1 MLEDIVEISKKV
13 FDEAYAYNGSIGRA
27 PDIYMIY
34 KKLAE
39 LIVDAKCVASHYL
52 ALDMTNPFLQNSSFE
67 EPVDKWRYVVNK
79 DMERL
84 NKYAK
89 KYLLEL
95 SSLHKEE
102 TSSSFLDSYF
112 HATSYCGFIRDS
124 YSIGRIDPCGSM
136 MVFCVLDT
144 NFQSSKNKYLGQHG
158 KINLSTLEA
167 RIELRGNIMSN
178 CQTLN
183 RYLKSLRSYIVSN
196 FTIEDLM

>member
-1 MLEDIVEISKKV
+1 MKARSK
-13 FDEAYAYNGSIGRA
+13 FYNVALPAFGLYQKPVYFSINKHG
-27 PDIYMIY
+27 IKI
-34 KKLAE
+34 KKTNSSKLAV
-39 LIVDAKCVASHYL
+39 I
-52 ALDMTNPFLQNSSFE
+52 
-67 EPVDKWRYVVNK
+67 DKYNNIDDLLTRYVVNK